1 MKPKHYTF
9 RICGERI
16 TLRLNPLKLAHL
28 HERARVKGFKSLNQF
43 LMGLLLLEEEYDLTA
58 IKYASLPISS
68 KLSEE
73 LVKKNQLIGEL
84 EGKLAVLEAQVKGRR
99 VKIITPPNQ
108 LTYSEMT
115 RGSHY

>member
-1 MKPKHYTF
+1 
-9 RICGERI
+9 
-16 TLRLNPLKLAHL
+16 
-28 HERARVKGFKSLNQF
+28 
-43 LMGLLLLEEEYDLTA
+43 MGLLLLEEEYDLTA